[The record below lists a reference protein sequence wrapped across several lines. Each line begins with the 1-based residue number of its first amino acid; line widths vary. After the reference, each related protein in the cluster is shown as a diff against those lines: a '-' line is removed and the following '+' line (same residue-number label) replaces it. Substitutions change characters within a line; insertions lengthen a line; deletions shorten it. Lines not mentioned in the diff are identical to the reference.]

1 MDDFALLDRRRLRS
15 RLAFWRFAAIAIAL
29 IAVLAAVLLL
39 GSSSR
44 QAVPHVARVTISGLI
59 QDDRELLERLDAIEK
74 SDAVKA
80 LVVSIS
86 SPGGTTYGGEAIY
99 KALRRI
105 SAKKP
110 VVADIRTLAASAGYM
125 IAIGADHI
133 VAGETS
139 ITGSIGVIFQY
150 PQIKPLLDKLG
161 VSLEEIKSA
170 PLKAEPS
177 PFHPAS
183 PEAQAMIK
191 AMIDDSFGWFVDRV
205 AERRGM
211 DPAAARQLA
220 DGRILTGRQAKAA
233 GLVDELGG
241 DPEIKAYLETR
252 KIDKELPLIEW
263 RAPSTGL
270 PFGLG
275 SLADALAERAGSQFF
290 QSFQGI
296 EKHITDKLF
305 LDGMVSVWQVEPR

>member
-1 MDDFALLDRRRLRS
+1 MEDLALLDRRRLRAK
-15 RLAFWRFAAIAIAL
+15 LTFWRIAAIAIAAL
-29 IAVLAAVLLL
+29 AIGVAVYMAGGAGT
-39 GSSSR
+39 GS
-44 QAVPHVARVTISGLI
+44 VPHVARVTISGLI
-59 QDDRELLERLDAIEK
+59 QDDRELLDRLTAIEE
-74 SDAVKA
+74 SDSVKA

-161 VSLEEIKSA
+161 VSLEEVKSA

-177 PFHPAS
+177 PFHAAT
-183 PEAQAMIK
+183 PEARAMIQ

-211 DPAAARQLA
+211 DPAATRQLA

-233 GLVDELGG
+233 GLIDELGG
-241 DPEIKAYLETR
+241 DPEIRSYLETR
-252 KIDKELPLIEW
+252 KISKELPVVEW

-275 SLADALAERAGSQFF
+275 SLADAVADRFQGQFF

-296 EKHITDKLF
+296 EKHISDKLF